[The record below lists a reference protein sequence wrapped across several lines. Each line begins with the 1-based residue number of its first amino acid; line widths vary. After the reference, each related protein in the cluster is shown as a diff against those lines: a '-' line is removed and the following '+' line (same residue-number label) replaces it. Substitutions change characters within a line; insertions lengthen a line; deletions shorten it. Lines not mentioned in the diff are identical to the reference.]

1 MSCPRITREDALFR
15 SSVMFIFIKAGIPLN
30 KLDMIKSDF
39 EYKNVY

>member
-15 SSVMFIFIKAGIPLN
+15 SSVMFIFTKAGIPLN